1 MNRLGGRT
9 FQGLPALFLK
19 GFLLLLF
26 AVAPFAS
33 HGIEETGTDD
43 LFGICRLKY
52 GGGGDWYGDPSS
64 LPNLLRA
71 VEKRLGIAAAPE
83 EEVREPSDAAIV
95 QFPFL
100 YMTGHGNVHFDEDDV
115 SNLRAYLEQGGFLWA
130 DDCYGM
136 DESFRREIRKV
147 FPDAKL
153 EKLPADHPI
162 FHCYYDLP
170 EGLPAVHEHDPEKGP
185 EAFAI
190 HREGRIVVLY
200 TYQSD
205 IGDGLE
211 DSDVHNDPAPIR
223 EAAAKMALNIVWYAM
238 SH

>member
-1 MNRLGGRT
+1 MFQRLSS
-9 FQGLPALFLK
+9 FVFK
-19 GFLLLLF
+19 GVFFSLF
-26 AVAPFAS
+26 AATAFVS
-33 HGIEETGTDD
+33 YGIEENGADD
-43 LFGICRLKY
+43 LFVICRLKY

-64 LPNLLRA
+64 LPNLLDA
-71 VEKRLGIAAAPE
+71 VNKRLGIPAAPE
-83 EEVREPSDAAIV
+83 EEVREPSDASIL

-136 DESFRREIRKV
+136 DESFRREIKKI
-147 FPDAKL
+147 FPDSKM

-170 EGLPAVHEHDPEKGP
+170 QGLPAVHEHDPEKGP

-190 HREGRIVVLY
+190 HDEGRIVVLY

-205 IGDGLE
+205 VGDGLE
-211 DSDVHNDPAPIR
+211 DADVHNDPAPIR
-223 EAAAKMALNIVWYAM
+223 EAAAKTALNIVWYAM